1 VRKLLILSLLLSP
14 AALAQGG
21 AEDGPPVA
29 VVGFKWAK
37 SRQVV
42 VNPAAQ
48 DPSAPAAAM
57 IPQNK
62 NFSRNA
68 RVNDP
73 AGVRDPNLDTIDG
86 RAAALEKNVQEAR
99 SPKSKPVDG
108 YAYQVRVRNAAS
120 KQIDVV
126 FWEYEFA
133 ETADSSNVTRRQF
146 LCGAQIKPEKEK
158 ELEAF
163 SLSPPSGAI
172 SAGSLAD
179 KSASPFRERAV
190 INRVEYSDGS
200 IWQRKGWNFAEV
212 RAAVARATATPR
224 GSEVCRGL

>member
-1 VRKLLILSLLLSP
+1 MRKLLILSLLLAP
-14 AALAQGG
+14 AALAQGDAG
-21 AEDGPPVA
+21 DGSPVA
-29 VVGFKWAK
+29 VVAFKWAK
-37 SRQVV
+37 GRQVV
-42 VNPAAQ
+42 VKPDAQ

-68 RVNDP
+68 RINDP

-86 RAAALEKNVQEAR
+86 RSAALEKSVQDAR
-99 SPKSKPVDG
+99 SPKSKTVDA
-108 YAYQVRVRNAAS
+108 YAYRVRVRNAAA
-120 KQIDVV
+120 KQIEVV
-126 FWEYEFA
+126 FWEYEFT
-133 ETADSSNVTRRQF
+133 ETANASNVTRRQF

-158 ELEAF
+158 ELEAL

-179 KSASPFRERAV
+179 KSASPFQERAV
-190 INRVEYSDGS
+190 VNRVEYSDGS

-212 RAAVARATATPR
+212 RAAVARATATPWS
-224 GSEVCRGL
+224 GEMCREL